1 MNTTINQHVDITA
14 LRFGRDMRAIP
25 RRMEYNGRS
34 IEFID
39 NGLCL
44 AVGKGERLTRI
55 MTMTD
60 GQHDFQLKSDGS
72 RWTLLSVR

>member
-44 AVGKGERLTRI
+44 AVGKGDRLMRI
-55 MTMTD
+55 LTMTD
-60 GQHDFQLKSDGS
+60 GQNDFQLRDQGGS
-72 RWTLLSVR
+72 WTLMSVR